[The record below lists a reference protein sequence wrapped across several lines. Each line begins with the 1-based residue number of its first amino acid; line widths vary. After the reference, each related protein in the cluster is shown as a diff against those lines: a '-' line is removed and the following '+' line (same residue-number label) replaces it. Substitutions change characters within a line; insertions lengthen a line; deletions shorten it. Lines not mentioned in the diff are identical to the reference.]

1 MSAYTTAVWRLDG
14 LATRDLDVIDRDG
27 RVAMIDCDGVD
38 VERIEANARLIAAA
52 PELARLLSR
61 LAGFA
66 AHHASDSAMAAGGRD
81 LVAEARALLSRVDV
95 ELT

>member
-1 MSAYTTAVWRLDG
+1 MSAYTPGPWHVQPAAHDGGGLFIKPIPGQIIAEVDPSPTAAAD
-14 LATRDLDVIDRDG
+14 
-27 RVAMIDCDGVD
+27 
-38 VERIEANARLIAAA
+38 ARLIAAA

-81 LVAEARALLSRVDV
+81 LVAEARALLARVDGDGA
-95 ELT
+95 

>member
-1 MSAYTTAVWRLDG
+1 MSAYTPGPWIIDDGAIYGTRGIIRPFVASVEDDHNDGETA
-14 LATRDLDVIDRDG
+14 
-27 RVAMIDCDGVD
+27 
-38 VERIEANARLIAAA
+38 ANARLIASA

-81 LVAEARALLSRVDV
+81 LVADARALLARI
-95 ELT
+95 EGAP

>member
-1 MSAYTTAVWRLDG
+1 MSAYTPGPWYVAPTTPENIAVI
-14 LATRDLDVIDRDG
+14 TIDG
-27 RVAMIDCDGVD
+27 RLICDPCPMSRAD
-38 VERIEANARLIAAA
+38 ARLIASA

-81 LVAEARALLSRVDV
+81 LVAEARALLARVDGDAA
-95 ELT
+95 

>member
-1 MSAYTTAVWRLDG
+1 MSAYTPGPWTIDNGAIYGTRGLIRPFVASVEDDHNDGETA
-14 LATRDLDVIDRDG
+14 
-27 RVAMIDCDGVD
+27 
-38 VERIEANARLIAAA
+38 ANARLIAAA

-81 LVAEARALLSRVDV
+81 LVADARALLARI
-95 ELT
+95 EGTP